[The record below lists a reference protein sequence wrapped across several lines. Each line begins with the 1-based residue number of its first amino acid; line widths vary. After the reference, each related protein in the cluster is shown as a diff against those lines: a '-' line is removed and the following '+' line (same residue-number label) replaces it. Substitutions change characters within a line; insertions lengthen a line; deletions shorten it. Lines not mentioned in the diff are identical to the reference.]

1 MHYGGIKYRW
11 VDPSILFKVHLR
23 FNIKTANLR
32 SFQLVFRGLTSFV
45 AQTYSGNV
53 LKDFESVYQR
63 ATEDVDKVW
72 YSGDKNENKDED
84 SRDRSI
90 SIKARSTYMAYVDYQ
105 LSRGISYLA
114 YIQYL
119 KTTANIALDDFLH
132 TTTTI

>member
-1 MHYGGIKYRW
+1 MRYSGIQYRW

-23 FNIKTANLR
+23 FNIKTANFG

-72 YSGDKNENKDED
+72 YSGDKDENKDED
-84 SRDRSI
+84 RRDRSI
-90 SIKARSTYMAYVDYQ
+90 SIEARSTYMAFVDYQ
-105 LSRGISYLA
+105 LSRGIPYLA

-119 KTTANIALDDFLH
+119 
-132 TTTTI
+132 